1 MKKQYALLFAV
12 IACFS
17 VISACTPTQS
27 NRGNLVE
34 DFRMNEVVPGVS
46 TRQNVLKSLG
56 SPTTTAPF
64 DDNTWYYIGQ
74 KMEKKGVFDPKVTEE
89 RIVVAQFDEAGI
101 LQRLEEIDNQRQ
113 NVPTVDRE
121 TPTGGNE
128 ITALEQILGNV
139 GKFNKQSGG
148 SAVDTAGPT
157 SR

>member
-1 MKKQYALLFAV
+1 M
-12 IACFS
+12 
-17 VISACTPTQS
+17 
-27 NRGNLVE
+27 VE
-34 DFRMNEVVPGVS
+34 DFRIKEVVPGVS

-74 KMEKKGVFDPKVTEE
+74 KMEKKGVFDRTVTEE
-89 RIVVAQFDEAGI
+89 RVVLAQFDEEGI

-113 NVPTVDRE
+113 DIPTVSRE

-139 GKFNKQSGG
+139 GKFNNQNNA

-157 SR
+157 NR